1 MRNRDYF
8 LPSVTT
14 LILFGLVWFLSCAH
28 QNRFKDEDDTAFEQ
42 AAEQQLADNQET
54 EEQPVEQRTS
64 ESPETAFNSEEA
76 EKNELPQNP
85 DQTTQPEEQAMAEPG
100 PQSAETV
107 EPKAEVAEAP
117 SVQAEPE
124 IEAPEVQVEEASKPV
139 VRRAYTPKAPKIPR
153 RAFVRK
159 GSQVNRFYFARK
171 GDSPKKISQLIYSNF
186 KFTKKL
192 ARWNGAVW
200 SPGQV
205 IFYVSPLDPK
215 DKKMAS
221 FYQERN
227 IQPEE
232 YQVRSGDWLTR
243 IAHKKLG
250 SVKSWKELA
259 VLNGLKTPNSIETGQ
274 TLAVYPKNLF
284 EALQAPAE
292 QKLAKEEEV
301 PMVQPSKPEPLLAK
315 PAEPL
320 PVFENK
326 IPEPAP
332 SLAPAPVTPPP
343 AAMQAPSVEEPESP
357 AEEIG
362 NGAEQPAAAM
372 NWDQVVEQNSIAI
385 LIGAALII
393 LLLALAARK
402 KRLKARASSPSSSD
416 AGESTE
422 DTPSK
427 FRRR

>member
-28 QNRFKDEDDTAFEQ
+28 QNRFRDEEDWAFEQ
-42 AAEQQLADNQET
+42 AAEQQLAENREA
-54 EEQPVEQRTS
+54 EEQPTEETAS
-64 ESPETAFNSEEA
+64 ESAEALVNSDEV
-76 EKNELPQNP
+76 EKS
-85 DQTTQPEEQAMAEPG
+85 EQAQNLEQNTELSEQVA
-100 PQSAETV
+100 AETSPKPTEGE
-107 EPKAEVAEAP
+107 EPKTEMPLAQTE
-117 SVQAEPE
+117 
-124 IEAPEVQVEEASKPV
+124 PEVQMEEAPKPI
-139 VRRAYTPKAPKIPR
+139 VRPAYTISTPKIPR
-153 RAFVRK
+153 RAFLRK
-159 GSQVNRFYFARK
+159 GSKVNRFYFARK
-171 GDSPKKISQLIYSNF
+171 GDSPKKISELLYSSS
-186 KFTKKL
+186 KFAKKL
-192 ARWNGAVW
+192 SRWNGSVW
-200 SPGQV
+200 TPGQV

-221 FYQERN
+221 FYQERG

-250 SVKSWKELA
+250 SVRSWKELA
-259 VLNGLKTPNSIETGQ
+259 VLNGLKTPNSIESGQ

-284 EALQAPAE
+284 KALEAPTE
-292 QKLAKEEEV
+292 QKLAKAEEAPRVE
-301 PMVQPSKPEPLLAK
+301 PPKPEPLLAK
-315 PAEPL
+315 PAEPP

-326 IPEPAP
+326 APEPAP

-343 AAMQAPSVEEPESP
+343 TAAQAPAIEEPEAP
-357 AEEIG
+357 AEEAG
-362 NGAEQPAAAM
+362 NVAEQPSEAM
-372 NWDQVVEQNSIAI
+372 NWNQLVEQNSIAI

-402 KRLKARASSPSSSD
+402 KRLKNRGASSSSGST
-416 AGESTE
+416 ESTE

>member
-1 MRNRDYF
+1 
-8 LPSVTT
+8 
-14 LILFGLVWFLSCAH
+14 
-28 QNRFKDEDDTAFEQ
+28 
-42 AAEQQLADNQET
+42 
-54 EEQPVEQRTS
+54 
-64 ESPETAFNSEEA
+64 
-76 EKNELPQNP
+76 
-85 DQTTQPEEQAMAEPG
+85 
-100 PQSAETV
+100 
-107 EPKAEVAEAP
+107 
-117 SVQAEPE
+117 
-124 IEAPEVQVEEASKPV
+124 
-139 VRRAYTPKAPKIPR
+139 
-153 RAFVRK
+153 
-159 GSQVNRFYFARK
+159 
-171 GDSPKKISQLIYSNF
+171 
-186 KFTKKL
+186 
-192 ARWNGAVW
+192 
-200 SPGQV
+200 
-205 IFYVSPLDPK
+205 
-215 DKKMAS
+215 
-221 FYQERN
+221 
-227 IQPEE
+227 
-232 YQVRSGDWLTR
+232 
-243 IAHKKLG
+243 
-250 SVKSWKELA
+250 
-259 VLNGLKTPNSIETGQ
+259 
-274 TLAVYPKNLF
+274 VYPKNLF

-332 SLAPAPVTPPP
+332 SLAPAPVTPPQ

-402 KRLKARASSPSSSD
+402 KRLKARTSSPSSSD